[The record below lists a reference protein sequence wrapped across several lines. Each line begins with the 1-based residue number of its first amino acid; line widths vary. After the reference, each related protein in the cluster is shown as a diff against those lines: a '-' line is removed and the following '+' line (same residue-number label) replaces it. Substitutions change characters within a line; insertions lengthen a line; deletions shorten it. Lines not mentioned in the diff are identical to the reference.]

1 MVQRLVKLMGKGAHK
16 CTDIIG
22 MVMAQVSMKAALKKW
37 GKTAEQAITIKMKQL
52 NWCNSYKPM
61 HWHEL
66 TQAQK
71 EHILESHIFVEEM
84 QDGKI
89 KARKVVGGNKQQDYI
104 MKEDVSSPTVSA
116 EAVMLTCV
124 IDALKDQDIAI
135 INIPSAF
142 VQTVLK
148 MKSIVWLSASE
159 GHW

>member
-1 MVQRLVKLMGKGAHK
+1 MFDWGQIWESLTQITSLLQGSKDAMCMAQRSVKLMEKGLHRCA
-16 CTDIIG
+16 DIVG

-37 GKTAEQAITIKMKQL
+37 GKAAEQVIIIEMKQL
-52 NWCNSYKPM
+52 HWRNSHKPM

-71 EHILESHIFVEEM
+71 EHILESHIFVEEK

-104 MKEDVSSPTVSA
+104 TKEDVSFPTVSA

-124 IDALKDQDIAI
+124 INALED
-135 INIPSAF
+135 
-142 VQTVLK
+142 
-148 MKSIVWLSASE
+148 
-159 GHW
+159 